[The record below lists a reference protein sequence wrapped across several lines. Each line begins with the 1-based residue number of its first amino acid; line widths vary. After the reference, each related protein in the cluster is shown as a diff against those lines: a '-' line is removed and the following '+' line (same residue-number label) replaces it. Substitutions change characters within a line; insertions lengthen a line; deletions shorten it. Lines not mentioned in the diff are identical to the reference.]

1 MNYNC
6 LASTG
11 SWLSGHAPIRKIAL
25 AFFSTLAVAG
35 GLTSCMDD
43 ELIDMAS
50 QTDTTRTYA
59 NIQNAGGL
67 IQQEDGTW
75 KTQNCRFPMVG
86 DGVIVSHIGGG
97 LVNVA
102 GVEPKVGNA
111 VDLDLTNYTTTKSEA
126 LSAEL
131 LYAPIISIKDMNR
144 TYAAGQKVGFVF
156 KEAGGSV
163 LKLEL
168 LNGMTIQTFLKGKL
182 QETKVANKENSNV
195 LHLDVLAIANGDKI
209 SDRELS
215 FTPTKSF
222 DEVQLGVTQ
231 VVGAELLSSITTMVK
246 YAFVGENPEIR
257 ASNETEFDNFWPNKK
272 PSIYDTDNIDILGS
286 SGRYVVDNDPNNYAW
301 SSALG
306 GLITGSSV
314 TVNFNHEIPAGYQV
328 GFYYSQSKLLSLDI
342 FKSAGGHLTAFD
354 SNHQKTGDESKPSK
368 ALLGVSLIGGSKKA
382 SVCMNLTKP
391 CQMLDLYVSQ
401 GLFGGESTGLDI
413 GLTHYYYAYVRKPV
427 ELDPA
432 NYFSICYEDETYT
445 TTYQLKQ
452 GNNES
457 VTYNILSQPSKN
469 EGKATIY
476 TEDKD
481 LMIINMNEPGDYK
494 VQAVYKHKATNKQVV
509 YTLIIHKK
517 VPQYSGE
524 CNIYLTTPVAQTG
537 GAIKGSGV
545 ISVLSNTSGLA
556 NIVDKDHDN
565 FATYVG
571 VLNLLEFRPI
581 AAIDIVEKNSI
592 QKFDSTRV
600 GFEVQAATG
609 LLDLSALKSY
619 QIKVYNKGQ
628 EIASSGIA
636 QTVNLG
642 VLNFDNSRV
651 RLSVNVK
658 GEFDHI
664 ELWRKGVLNL
674 LDAQKVYNVFYE
686 NRSCVE
692 QGANEACMEVMS
704 NTTYNLNINYGNTNS
719 GGILDILGSGLTNL
733 ENILDKNLNTAAIL
747 HSIGNVGNGLTL
759 SLTFNNQGKNQP
771 VGIVLGGHGD
781 VLSANVL
788 SGLSLEIFDIKG
800 NSITEITDF
809 NTADVN
815 AFTKN
820 GKQYLEI
827 NKGINEQYNRIDFTV
842 GSGISLAKPIY
853 LYGVYT
859 RPDSDGDGIP
869 DCAARTINSNL
880 VIQGGINHFC
890 VENEAF
896 LTVKN
901 NKLSDNNVT
910 LIISKRG
917 NDGQVENLFAQ
928 QAEIDTKENK
938 IYIKGSE
945 SLEVGRYY
953 VNIEHQGELVWNL
966 AEVYIHPKET
976 TWEGKTTDW
985 NAWENW
991 TNGSPW
997 DCTNVIIP
1005 SGKPHYPVLDKN
1017 QLNYCDSIY
1026 FAPGAQLENTPA
1038 FAKNNPSGIV
1048 FIDTKLGEGKFH
1060 LFSAPL
1066 KGMVTGDMF
1075 VSKTNSTEFKPIK
1088 PINEG
1093 NHPEERVSPV
1103 VYQRFWSKTVTR
1115 VENDGTSNNVVID
1128 QTDWSKTFNAVATP
1142 YECGQGF
1149 SVRPGKEMDNSSNSY
1164 IFRFPKEHKTYHYF
1178 YTNGIATGQTENI
1191 NRSSVGKF
1199 IKTDYTPIK
1208 LTIDKEGNRFLMGNP
1223 FMAYLDIK
1231 EFLVSNK
1238 DKVSAVQI
1246 YKDSQYH
1253 SITLSEDGQSLI
1265 LPSGVST
1272 TDIAPMEA
1280 MFIWTKA
1287 PATQLE
1293 VNINK
1298 EMFHQKGTASAR
1310 LYRSL
1315 AVNRRV
1321 ANNQLSLQAHMNG
1334 QCASCMVL
1342 QSQKASDG
1350 FQTDEDITLLM
1361 DNEEIPEICI
1371 YTVADKKALALQ
1383 RMKLYN
1389 RIPVG
1394 IYVKN
1399 TGNVTLVFANVGSS
1413 WNRWKLLDK
1422 VTGKSY
1428 SLQERIELQNVSSS
1442 ADRFELVKE

>member
-59 NIQNAGGL
+59 NIQNEGGL

-97 LVNVA
+97 LADVA
-102 GVEPKVGNA
+102 GGENKVGNA
-111 VDLDLTNYTTTKSEA
+111 VDLDLTNYTTTTVDIV
-126 LSAEL
+126 SADI
-131 LYAPIISIKDMNR
+131 YTPIISIKDMNR
-144 TYAAGQKVGFVF
+144 TYAAEQKVGFVF
-156 KEAGGSV
+156 KEEGGEA
-163 LKLEL
+163 LKLDA
-168 LNGMTIQTFLKGKL
+168 LNGMTIQTSLKGKP
-182 QETKVANKENSNV
+182 QETIVAKGTDKNV
-195 LHLDVLAIANGDKI
+195 LKLNVLAVAGGDKI

-215 FTPTKSF
+215 FTAKKAF
-222 DEVQLGVTQ
+222 DEVSLFIYGVDAKVAKLGATK
-231 VVGAELLSSITTMVK
+231 IK

-257 ASNETEFDNFWPNKK
+257 ASKEEATFWENNWPTIQNNLHIVNEEYIVDDNNNT
-272 PSIYDTDNIDILGS
+272 YAYTDHLHATS
-286 SGRYVVDNDPNNYAW
+286 PYVT
-301 SSALG
+301 L
-306 GLITGSSV
+306 
-314 TVNFNHEIPAGYQV
+314 NFGKSIPAGYQV
-328 GFYYSQSKLLSLDI
+328 GFCYSSSKLLGLTLLNKDG
-342 FKSAGGHLTAFD
+342 ATLTAYGSD
-354 SNHQKTGDESKPSK
+354 NKETGDK
-368 ALLGVSLIGGSKKA
+368 AEPKGELLGVSLLSGSERA
-382 SVCMNLTKP
+382 SICMDLKNP
-391 CQMLDLYVSQ
+391 CQYLKVKTPG
-401 GLFGGESTGLDI
+401 GLLSGLL
-413 GLTHYYYAYVRKPV
+413 GTMYYHYIYVRKPV

-432 NYFSICYEDETYT
+432 NYFSICCEDETYS
-445 TTYQLKQ
+445 TTYQLKK
-452 GNNES
+452 GNNGS
-457 VTYNILSQPSKN
+457 VTYNILSQPSEN

-476 TEDKD
+476 KDREDN
-481 LMIINMNEPGDYK
+481 MVINMNKTGEYK
-494 VQAVYKHKATNKQVV
+494 VQAIYSHTETGKQIA

-524 CNIYLTTPVAQTG
+524 CNIYLTTPVAEIG
-537 GAIKGSGV
+537 GAYSASGG
-545 ISVLSNTSGLA
+545 ITVLSGTSGLA
-556 NIVDKDHDN
+556 NIVDNNYDN
-565 FATYVG
+565 YATYVG
-571 VLNLLEFRPI
+571 LLNLLEFRPI
-581 AAIDIVEKNSI
+581 AAIDIKDKDKI

-628 EIASSGIA
+628 EITSSSIA

-651 RLSVNVK
+651 RLSVDVA

-686 NRSCVE
+686 NNSCIE
-692 QGANEACMEVMS
+692 EGANEACMEVMS
-704 NTTYNLNINYGNTNS
+704 NATHNLKLNYNDTSLEGLGS
-719 GGILDILGSGLTNL
+719 ILGSGLDNIENL
-733 ENILDKNLNTAAIL
+733 LDKNINTAAVL
-747 HSIGNVGNGLTL
+747 HEGGGVANGLKV
-759 SLTFNNQGKNQP
+759 SLTFDEQKDNQP
-771 VGIVLGGHGD
+771 VGIVLGGNGDVVSAD
-781 VLSANVL
+781 VLSW
-788 SGLSLEIFDIKG
+788 LSLEVFLGD
-800 NSITEITDF
+800 NSITKITDF
-809 NTADVN
+809 TTGDVN
-815 AFTKN
+815 VIAKN

-827 NKGINEQYNRIDFTV
+827 NKGINQNYNRIDFTF
-842 GSGISLAKPIY
+842 GSGISILESKIN

-859 RPDSDGDGIP
+859 RPDKDGDGIP
-869 DCAARTINSNL
+869 DCAAKTINSSL
-880 VIQGGINHFC
+880 VIDGNIQHIC
-890 VENEAF
+890 EENVAH
-896 LTVKN
+896 LIVTN
-901 NKLSDNNVT
+901 NKLTDNNVT
-910 LIISKRG
+910 LVVMNRESGETTETGKKIQTIIKTD
-917 NDGQVENLFAQ
+917 NTI
-928 QAEIDTKENK
+928 EIKDSDKLK
-938 IYIKGSE
+938 
-945 SLEVGRYY
+945 VGRYY
-953 VNIEHQGELVWNL
+953 VNVMQGDNLLWNRAEL
-966 AEVYIHPKET
+966 YIHPKET

-997 DCTNVIIP
+997 DCTKVIIP
-1005 SGKPHYPVLDKN
+1005 SNKPHYPVLDKD
-1017 QLNYCDSIY
+1017 QLNYCTNIH
-1026 FAPGAQLENTPA
+1026 FEPGAQLENIPA
-1038 FAKNNPSGIV
+1038 FAESNPTGKI
-1048 FIDTKLGEGKFH
+1048 FIDTKLDEGKFH

-1066 KGMVTGDMF
+1066 AGMVTGDMF
-1075 VSKTNSTEFKPIK
+1075 VSNAIPNRFEPID
-1088 PINEG
+1088 EG
-1093 NHPEERVSPV
+1093 NYPEKRVSPV

-1208 LTIDKEGNRFLMGNP
+1208 LTIEKEGNRFLMGNP

-1246 YKDSQYH
+1246 YKNLQYH
-1253 SITLSEDGQSLI
+1253 SITLSDDGQSLI

-1334 QCASCMVL
+1334 QSASCMVL

-1383 RMKLYN
+1383 RMKLSN

-1399 TGNVTLVFANVGSS
+1399 AGNVTLVFANVGSN

>member
-67 IQQEDGTW
+67 IQQADGTW

-97 LVNVA
+97 LADVA
-102 GVEPKVGNA
+102 GGGNKVGNA
-111 VDLDLTNYTTTKSEA
+111 VDLDLTNYTTTTVEIV
-126 LSAEL
+126 SADI
-131 LYAPIISIKDMNR
+131 YTPIISIKDMNR
-144 TYAAGQKVGFVF
+144 TYAAEQKVGFVF
-156 KEAGGSV
+156 KEEGV
-163 LKLEL
+163 ETLKLDA
-168 LNGMTIQTFLKGKL
+168 LNGMTIQTSLKGKP
-182 QETKVANKENSNV
+182 QETIVAKGTDKNV
-195 LHLDVLAIANGDKI
+195 LKLNVLAVAGGDKI

-215 FTPTKSF
+215 FTAKKAF
-222 DEVQLGVTQ
+222 DEVSLFIYGVDAKVAKLGATK
-231 VVGAELLSSITTMVK
+231 IK

-257 ASNETEFDNFWPNKK
+257 ASKEEATFWENKWPTIHNNWHIVNEEYIVDDNNNTYAYADHLHATSP
-272 PSIYDTDNIDILGS
+272 
-286 SGRYVVDNDPNNYAW
+286 YVT
-301 SSALG
+301 L
-306 GLITGSSV
+306 
-314 TVNFNHEIPAGYQV
+314 NFGKSIPAGYQV
-328 GFYYSQSKLLSLDI
+328 GFCYSSSKLLGLTLLNKDG
-342 FKSAGGHLTAFD
+342 ATLTAYGSD
-354 SNHQKTGDESKPSK
+354 NKETGDK
-368 ALLGVSLIGGSKKA
+368 AEPKGELLGVSLLSGSERA
-382 SVCMNLTKP
+382 SICMDIKNP
-391 CQMLDLYVSQ
+391 CQYLKVETPG
-401 GLFGGESTGLDI
+401 GLLSGLLGTI
-413 GLTHYYYAYVRKPV
+413 YYHYIYVRKPV

-432 NYFSICYEDETYT
+432 NYFSIHYEDETYT

-494 VQAVYKHKATNKQVV
+494 VQAVYKHKDTDKQVV

-537 GAIKGSGV
+537 GAINGSGG

-628 EIASSGIA
+628 EITSSSIA

-719 GGILDILGSGLTNL
+719 GGILNILGSGLTNL

-759 SLTFNNQGKNQP
+759 SLTFHNQRKNQP

-788 SGLSLEIFDIKG
+788 SGLSLEIFDSKG

-842 GSGISLAKPIY
+842 GSVVNLTKPIY

-997 DCTNVIIP
+997 DCTKVIIP
-1005 SGKPHYPVLDKN
+1005 SNKPHYPVLDKD
-1017 QLNYCDSIY
+1017 QLNYCTNIH
-1026 FAPGAQLENTPA
+1026 FEPGAQLENIPA
-1038 FAKNNPSGIV
+1038 FAESNPTGKI
-1048 FIDTKLGEGKFH
+1048 FIDTKLDEGKFH

-1066 KGMVTGDMF
+1066 AGMVTGDMF
-1075 VSKTNSTEFKPIK
+1075 VSNAIPNRFEPID
-1088 PINEG
+1088 EG
-1093 NHPEERVSPV
+1093 NYPEKRVSPV

-1208 LTIDKEGNRFLMGNP
+1208 LTIEKEGNRFLMGNP

-1246 YKDSQYH
+1246 YKNSQYH

-1334 QCASCMVL
+1334 QSASCMVL

-1350 FQTDEDITLLM
+1350 FQTGEDITLLM
-1361 DNEEIPEICI
+1361 DNEVIPEVCI
-1371 YTVADKKALALQ
+1371 YTVADRKALSLQ
-1383 RMKLYN
+1383 RMRLSN

-1394 IYVKN
+1394 IYVKKA
-1399 TGNVTLVFANVGSS
+1399 GNVTLDFANVGSS

-1428 SLQERIELQNVSSS
+1428 SLQERIVLQNASSS

>member
-59 NIQNAGGL
+59 NIQNEGGL

-75 KTQNCRFPMVG
+75 KTQNCRIPMVG

-97 LVNVA
+97 LADVA
-102 GVEPKVGNA
+102 GGENKVGNA
-111 VDLDLTNYTTTKSEA
+111 VDLDLTNYTTTTVDIV
-126 LSAEL
+126 SADI
-131 LYAPIISIKDMNR
+131 YTPIISIKDMNR
-144 TYAAGQKVGFVF
+144 TYAAEQKVGFVF
-156 KEAGGSV
+156 KEEGGEA
-163 LKLEL
+163 LKLDA
-168 LNGMTIQTFLKGKL
+168 LNGMTIQTSLKGKP
-182 QETKVANKENSNV
+182 QETIVAKGTDKNV
-195 LHLDVLAIANGDKI
+195 LKLNVLAVAGGDKI

-215 FTPTKSF
+215 FTAKKAF
-222 DEVQLGVTQ
+222 DEVSLFIYGVDAKVAKLGATK
-231 VVGAELLSSITTMVK
+231 IK

-257 ASNETEFDNFWPNKK
+257 ASKEEATFWENNWPTIQNNLHIVNEEYIVDDNNNT
-272 PSIYDTDNIDILGS
+272 YAYTDHLHATS
-286 SGRYVVDNDPNNYAW
+286 PYVT
-301 SSALG
+301 L
-306 GLITGSSV
+306 
-314 TVNFNHEIPAGYQV
+314 NFGKSIPAGYQV
-328 GFYYSQSKLLSLDI
+328 GFCYSSSKLLGLTLLNKDG
-342 FKSAGGHLTAFD
+342 ATLTAYGSD
-354 SNHQKTGDESKPSK
+354 NKETGDK
-368 ALLGVSLIGGSKKA
+368 AEPKGELLGVSLLSGSERA
-382 SVCMNLTKP
+382 SICMDLKNP
-391 CQMLDLYVSQ
+391 CQYLKVKTPG
-401 GLFGGESTGLDI
+401 GLLSGLL
-413 GLTHYYYAYVRKPV
+413 GTMYYHYIYVRKPV

-432 NYFSICYEDETYT
+432 NYFSICCEDETYS
-445 TTYQLKQ
+445 TTYQLKK
-452 GNNES
+452 GNNGS
-457 VTYNILSQPSKN
+457 VTYNILSQPSEN

-476 TEDKD
+476 KDREDN
-481 LMIINMNEPGDYK
+481 MVINMNKTGEYK
-494 VQAVYKHKATNKQVV
+494 VQAIYSHTETGKQIA

-524 CNIYLTTPVAQTG
+524 CNIYLTTPVAEIG
-537 GAIKGSGV
+537 GAYSASGG
-545 ISVLSNTSGLA
+545 ITVLSGTSGLA
-556 NIVDKDHDN
+556 NIVDNNYDN
-565 FATYVG
+565 YATYVG
-571 VLNLLEFRPI
+571 LLNLLEFKPI
-581 AAIDIVEKNSI
+581 AAIDIKDKDKI

-628 EIASSGIA
+628 EITSSSIA

-651 RLSVNVK
+651 RLSVDVA

-686 NRSCVE
+686 NNSCIE
-692 QGANEACMEVMS
+692 EGANEACMEVMS
-704 NTTYNLNINYGNTNS
+704 NATHNLKLNYNDTSLEGLGS
-719 GGILDILGSGLTNL
+719 ILGSGLDNIENL
-733 ENILDKNLNTAAIL
+733 LDKNINTAAVL
-747 HSIGNVGNGLTL
+747 HEGGGVANGLKV
-759 SLTFNNQGKNQP
+759 SLTFDEQKDNQP
-771 VGIVLGGHGD
+771 VGIVLGGNGDVVSAD
-781 VLSANVL
+781 VLSW
-788 SGLSLEIFDIKG
+788 LSLEVFLGD
-800 NSITEITDF
+800 NSITKITDF
-809 NTADVN
+809 TTGDVN
-815 AFTKN
+815 VIAKN

-827 NKGINEQYNRIDFTV
+827 NKGINQNYNRIDFTF
-842 GSGISLAKPIY
+842 GSGISILESKIN

-859 RPDSDGDGIP
+859 RPDKDGDGIP
-869 DCAARTINSNL
+869 DCAAKTINSSL
-880 VIQGGINHFC
+880 VIDGNIQHIC
-890 VENEAF
+890 EENVAH
-896 LTVKN
+896 LIVTN
-901 NKLSDNNVT
+901 NKLTDNNVT
-910 LIISKRG
+910 LVVMNRESGETTETGKKIQTIIKTD
-917 NDGQVENLFAQ
+917 NTI
-928 QAEIDTKENK
+928 EIKDSDKLK
-938 IYIKGSE
+938 
-945 SLEVGRYY
+945 VGRYY
-953 VNIEHQGELVWNL
+953 VNVMQGDNLLWNRAEL
-966 AEVYIHPKET
+966 YIHPKET

-997 DCTNVIIP
+997 NCTKVIIP
-1005 SGKPHYPVLDKN
+1005 SNKPHYPVLDKD
-1017 QLNYCDSIY
+1017 QLNYCTNIH
-1026 FAPGAQLENTPA
+1026 FEPGAQLENIPA
-1038 FAKNNPSGIV
+1038 FAESNPTGKI
-1048 FIDTKLGEGKFH
+1048 FIDTKLDEGKFH

-1066 KGMVTGDMF
+1066 AGMVTGDMF
-1075 VSKTNSTEFKPIK
+1075 VSNAIPNRFEPID
-1088 PINEG
+1088 EG
-1093 NHPEERVSPV
+1093 NYPEKRVSPV

-1208 LTIDKEGNRFLMGNP
+1208 LTIEKEGNRFLMGNP

-1246 YKDSQYH
+1246 YKNSQYH
-1253 SITLSEDGQSLI
+1253 SITLSDDGQSLI

-1334 QCASCMVL
+1334 QSASCMVL

-1383 RMKLYN
+1383 RMKLSN

>member
-67 IQQEDGTW
+67 IQQADGTW

-86 DGVIVSHIGGG
+86 DGVIVSHLGGG
-97 LVNVA
+97 LADVA
-102 GVEPKVGNA
+102 SGGNKVGNA
-111 VDLDLTNYTTTKSEA
+111 IDLDLTNYTTTTVEIV
-126 LSAEL
+126 SADI
-131 LYAPIISIKDMNR
+131 YTPIISIKDMNR
-144 TYAAGQKVGFVF
+144 TYAAEQKVGFVF
-156 KEAGGSV
+156 KEEGGEA
-163 LKLEL
+163 LKLDA
-168 LNGMTIQTFLKGKL
+168 LNGMTIQTSLKGKP
-182 QETKVANKENSNV
+182 QETIVAKGTDKNV
-195 LHLDVLAIANGDKI
+195 LKLNVLAVAGGDKI

-215 FTPTKSF
+215 FTAKKAF
-222 DEVQLGVTQ
+222 DEVSLFIYGVDAKVAKLGATK
-231 VVGAELLSSITTMVK
+231 IK

-257 ASNETEFDNFWPNKK
+257 ASKEEATFWENNWPTIQNNLHIVNEEYIVDDNNNT
-272 PSIYDTDNIDILGS
+272 YAYTDHLHATS
-286 SGRYVVDNDPNNYAW
+286 PYVT
-301 SSALG
+301 L
-306 GLITGSSV
+306 
-314 TVNFNHEIPAGYQV
+314 NFGKSIPAGYQV
-328 GFYYSQSKLLSLDI
+328 GFCYSSSKLLGLTLLNKDG
-342 FKSAGGHLTAFD
+342 ATLTAYGSD
-354 SNHQKTGDESKPSK
+354 NKETGDK
-368 ALLGVSLIGGSKKA
+368 AEPKGELLGVSLLSGSERA
-382 SVCMNLTKP
+382 SICMDLKNP
-391 CQMLDLYVSQ
+391 CQYLKVKTPG
-401 GLFGGESTGLDI
+401 GLLSGLL
-413 GLTHYYYAYVRKPV
+413 GTMYYHYIYVRKPV

-432 NYFSICYEDETYT
+432 NYFSICCEDETYS
-445 TTYQLKQ
+445 TTYQLKK
-452 GNNES
+452 GNNGS
-457 VTYNILSQPSKN
+457 VTYNILSQPSEN

-476 TEDKD
+476 KDREDN
-481 LMIINMNEPGDYK
+481 MVINMNKTGEYK
-494 VQAVYKHKATNKQVV
+494 VQAIYSHTETGKQIA

-524 CNIYLTTPVAQTG
+524 CNIYLTTPVAEIG
-537 GAIKGSGV
+537 GAYSASGG
-545 ISVLSNTSGLA
+545 ITVLSGTSGLA
-556 NIVDKDHDN
+556 NIVDNNYDN
-565 FATYVG
+565 YATYVG
-571 VLNLLEFRPI
+571 LLNLLEFKPI
-581 AAIDIVEKNSI
+581 AAIDIKDKDKI
-592 QKFDSTRV
+592 QKFNTTRV

-628 EIASSGIA
+628 EITSSSIA

-651 RLSVNVK
+651 RLSVDVA

-686 NRSCVE
+686 NNSCIE
-692 QGANEACMEVMS
+692 EGANEACMEVMS
-704 NTTYNLNINYGNTNS
+704 NATHNLKLNYNDTSL
-719 GGILDILGSGLTNL
+719 GGLGSILGSGLDNIENL
-733 ENILDKNLNTAAIL
+733 LDKNINTAAVL
-747 HSIGNVGNGLTL
+747 HEGAGLVNGLTV
-759 SLTFNNQGKNQP
+759 SLTFDEQKDNQP
-771 VGIVLGGHGD
+771 VGIVLGGNGDVVSAD
-781 VLSANVL
+781 VLSW
-788 SGLSLEIFDIKG
+788 LSLEVFSNDQP
-800 NSITEITDF
+800 ITKITDF
-809 NTADVN
+809 TTADVN
-815 AFTKN
+815 VIAKN

-827 NKGINEQYNRIDFTV
+827 NKGINQNYNRIDFTFR
-842 GSGISLAKPIY
+842 SGISILESKIN

-859 RPDSDGDGIP
+859 RPDKDGDGIP
-869 DCAARTINSNL
+869 DCAAKTINSSL
-880 VIQGGINHFC
+880 VIDGNIQHICEGNVAHLI
-890 VENEAF
+890 V
-896 LTVKN
+896 TN
-901 NKLSDNNVT
+901 NKLTDNNVT
-910 LIISKRG
+910 LVVMNRESGETTETGKKIQTIIKTD
-917 NDGQVENLFAQ
+917 NTI
-928 QAEIDTKENK
+928 EIKDSDKLK
-938 IYIKGSE
+938 
-945 SLEVGRYY
+945 VGRYY
-953 VNIEHQGELVWNL
+953 VNVMQGDNLLWNR
-966 AEVYIHPKET
+966 AEVYIHPTET

-1005 SGKPHYPVLDKN
+1005 SNKPHYPVLDKN
-1017 QLNYCDSIY
+1017 QSNYCTHIH
-1026 FAPGAQLENTPA
+1026 FEPGAQLENTPA

-1066 KGMVTGDMF
+1066 AGMVTGDMF
-1075 VSKTNSTEFKPIK
+1075 VSNAIPNRFEAID
-1088 PINEG
+1088 EG
-1093 NHPEERVSPV
+1093 NYPEERVSPV
-1103 VYQRFWSKTVTR
+1103 VYQRFWSKTVTK
-1115 VENDGTSNNVVID
+1115 VDNNGTSSDVVID

-1164 IFRFPKEHKTYHYF
+1164 IFRFPKKHKTYHYF

-1208 LTIDKEGNRFLMGNP
+1208 LTIEKEGNRFLMGNP

-1246 YKDSQYH
+1246 YKNSQYH
-1253 SITLSEDGQSLI
+1253 SITLSDDGQSLI

-1334 QCASCMVL
+1334 QSASCMVL

-1383 RMKLYN
+1383 RMKLSN

>member
-59 NIQNAGGL
+59 NIQNEGGL

-97 LVNVA
+97 LADVA
-102 GVEPKVGNA
+102 GGENKVGNA
-111 VDLDLTNYTTTKSEA
+111 VDLDLTNYTTTTVDIV
-126 LSAEL
+126 SADI
-131 LYAPIISIKDMNR
+131 YTPIISIKDMNR
-144 TYAAGQKVGFVF
+144 TYAAEQKVGFVF
-156 KEAGGSV
+156 KEEGGEA
-163 LKLEL
+163 LKLDA
-168 LNGMTIQTFLKGKL
+168 LNGMTIQTSLKGKP
-182 QETKVANKENSNV
+182 QETIVAKGTDKNV
-195 LHLDVLAIANGDKI
+195 LKLNVLAVAGGDKI

-215 FTPTKSF
+215 FTAKKAF
-222 DEVQLGVTQ
+222 DEVSLFIYGVDAKVAKLGATK
-231 VVGAELLSSITTMVK
+231 IK

-257 ASNETEFDNFWPNKK
+257 ASKEEATFWENNWPTIQNNLHIVNEEYIVDDNNNT
-272 PSIYDTDNIDILGS
+272 YAYTDHLHATS
-286 SGRYVVDNDPNNYAW
+286 PYVT
-301 SSALG
+301 L
-306 GLITGSSV
+306 
-314 TVNFNHEIPAGYQV
+314 NFGKSIPAGYQV
-328 GFYYSQSKLLSLDI
+328 GFCYSSSKLLGLTLLNKDG
-342 FKSAGGHLTAFD
+342 ATLTAYGSD
-354 SNHQKTGDESKPSK
+354 NKETGDK
-368 ALLGVSLIGGSKKA
+368 AEPKGELLGVSLLSGSERA
-382 SVCMNLTKP
+382 SICMDLKNP
-391 CQMLDLYVSQ
+391 CQYLKVKTPG
-401 GLFGGESTGLDI
+401 GLLSGLL
-413 GLTHYYYAYVRKPV
+413 GTMYYHYIYVRKPV

-432 NYFSICYEDETYT
+432 NYFSICCEDETYS
-445 TTYQLKQ
+445 TTYQLKK
-452 GNNES
+452 GNNGS
-457 VTYNILSQPSKN
+457 VTYNILSQPSEN

-476 TEDKD
+476 KDREDN
-481 LMIINMNEPGDYK
+481 MVINMNKTGEYK
-494 VQAVYKHKATNKQVV
+494 VQAIYSHTETGKQIA

-524 CNIYLTTPVAQTG
+524 CNIYLTTPVAEIG
-537 GAIKGSGV
+537 GAYSASGG
-545 ISVLSNTSGLA
+545 ITVLSGTSGLA
-556 NIVDKDHDN
+556 NIVDNNYDN
-565 FATYVG
+565 YATYVG
-571 VLNLLEFRPI
+571 LLNLLEFKPI
-581 AAIDIVEKNSI
+581 AAIDIKDKDKI

-628 EIASSGIA
+628 EITSSSIA

-651 RLSVNVK
+651 RLSVDVA

-686 NRSCVE
+686 NNSCIE
-692 QGANEACMEVMS
+692 EGANEACMEVMS
-704 NTTYNLNINYGNTNS
+704 NATHNLKLNYNDTSLEGLGS
-719 GGILDILGSGLTNL
+719 ILGSGLDNIENL
-733 ENILDKNLNTAAIL
+733 LDKNINTAAVL
-747 HSIGNVGNGLTL
+747 HEGGGVANGLKV
-759 SLTFNNQGKNQP
+759 SLTFDEQKDNQP
-771 VGIVLGGHGD
+771 VGIVLGGNGDVVSAD
-781 VLSANVL
+781 VLSW
-788 SGLSLEIFDIKG
+788 LSLEVFLGD
-800 NSITEITDF
+800 NSITKITDF
-809 NTADVN
+809 TTGDVN
-815 AFTKN
+815 VIAKN

-827 NKGINEQYNRIDFTV
+827 NKGINQNYNRIDFTF
-842 GSGISLAKPIY
+842 GSGISILESKIN

-859 RPDSDGDGIP
+859 RPDKDGDGIP
-869 DCAARTINSNL
+869 DCAAKTINSSL
-880 VIQGGINHFC
+880 VIDGNIQHIC
-890 VENEAF
+890 EENVAH
-896 LTVKN
+896 LIVTN
-901 NKLSDNNVT
+901 NKLTDNNVT
-910 LIISKRG
+910 LVVMNRESGETTETGKKIQTIIKTD
-917 NDGQVENLFAQ
+917 NTI
-928 QAEIDTKENK
+928 EIKDSDKLK
-938 IYIKGSE
+938 
-945 SLEVGRYY
+945 VGRYY
-953 VNIEHQGELVWNL
+953 VNVMQGDNLLWNRAEL
-966 AEVYIHPKET
+966 YIHPKET

-997 DCTNVIIP
+997 NCTKVIIP
-1005 SGKPHYPVLDKN
+1005 SNKPHYPVLDKD
-1017 QLNYCDSIY
+1017 QLNYCTNIH
-1026 FAPGAQLENTPA
+1026 FEPGAQLENIPA
-1038 FAKNNPSGIV
+1038 FAESNPTGKI
-1048 FIDTKLGEGKFH
+1048 FIDTKLDEGKFH

-1066 KGMVTGDMF
+1066 AGMVTGDMF
-1075 VSKTNSTEFKPIK
+1075 VSNAIPNRFEPID
-1088 PINEG
+1088 EG
-1093 NHPEERVSPV
+1093 NYPEKRVSPV

-1208 LTIDKEGNRFLMGNP
+1208 LTIEKEGNRFLMGNP

-1246 YKDSQYH
+1246 YKNSQYH
-1253 SITLSEDGQSLI
+1253 SITLSDDGQSLI

-1334 QCASCMVL
+1334 QSASCMVL

-1383 RMKLYN
+1383 RMKLSN

>member
-59 NIQNAGGL
+59 NIQNEGGL

-86 DGVIVSHIGGG
+86 DGVTVSHIGGG
-97 LVNVA
+97 LADVA
-102 GVEPKVGNA
+102 GGGNKVGNA
-111 VDLDLTNYTTTKSEA
+111 IDLDLTNYTTTKSEA

-163 LKLEL
+163 LSLDL
-168 LNGMTIQTFLKGKL
+168 LNGMTIQTFLKGEL
-182 QETKVANKENSNV
+182 QETKVANKENSSV
-195 LHLDVLAIANGDKI
+195 LHLDVLAIANGEKI

-231 VVGAELLSSITTMVK
+231 VVGAELLSSTTTMVK

-257 ASNETEFDNFWPNKK
+257 ATNETEFDNFWLNKK
-272 PSIYDTDNIDILGS
+272 PSIYDTDNIDFLGS

-354 SNHQKTGDESKPSK
+354 SNHKKTGDESKPSK

-445 TTYQLKQ
+445 TTYLLKK
-452 GNNES
+452 GNNGS
-457 VTYNILSQPSKN
+457 ITYNILSQPSEN

-476 TEDKD
+476 KDREDN
-481 LMIINMNEPGDYK
+481 MVINMNKTGEYK
-494 VQAVYKHKATNKQVV
+494 VQAIYSHTETGKQIA

-524 CNIYLTTPVAQTG
+524 CNIYLTTPVAEIG
-537 GAIKGSGV
+537 GAYSASGG
-545 ISVLSNTSGLA
+545 ITVLSGTSGLA
-556 NIVDKDHDN
+556 NIVDNNYDN
-565 FATYVG
+565 YATYVG
-571 VLNLLEFRPI
+571 LLNLLEFKPI
-581 AAIDIVEKNSI
+581 AAIDIKDKDKI
-592 QKFDSTRV
+592 QKFNTTRV

-628 EIASSGIA
+628 EITSSSIA

-651 RLSVNVK
+651 RLSVDVA

-686 NRSCVE
+686 NNSCIE
-692 QGANEACMEVMS
+692 EGANEACMEVMS
-704 NTTYNLNINYGNTNS
+704 NATHNLKLNYNDTSL
-719 GGILDILGSGLTNL
+719 GGLGSILGSGLDNIENL
-733 ENILDKNLNTAAIL
+733 LDKNINTAAVL
-747 HSIGNVGNGLTL
+747 HEGAGLVNGLTV
-759 SLTFNNQGKNQP
+759 SLTFDEQKDNQP
-771 VGIVLGGHGD
+771 VGIVLGGNGDVVSAD
-781 VLSANVL
+781 VLSW
-788 SGLSLEIFDIKG
+788 LSLEVFSNDQP
-800 NSITEITDF
+800 ITKITDF
-809 NTADVN
+809 TTADVN
-815 AFTKN
+815 VIAKN

-827 NKGINEQYNRIDFTV
+827 NKGINQNYNRIDFTFR
-842 GSGISLAKPIY
+842 SGISILESKIN

-859 RPDSDGDGIP
+859 RPDKDGDGIP
-869 DCAARTINSNL
+869 DCAAKTINSSL
-880 VIQGGINHFC
+880 VIDGNIQHIC
-890 VENEAF
+890 EENVAH
-896 LTVKN
+896 LIVTN
-901 NKLSDNNVT
+901 NKLTDNNVT
-910 LIISKRG
+910 LVVMNRESGETTETGKKIQTIIKTD
-917 NDGQVENLFAQ
+917 NTI
-928 QAEIDTKENK
+928 EIKNSDKLK
-938 IYIKGSE
+938 
-945 SLEVGRYY
+945 VGRYY
-953 VNIEHQGELVWNL
+953 VNVMQGDNLLWNRAEL
-966 AEVYIHPKET
+966 YIHPKET

-997 DCTNVIIP
+997 DCTKVIIP
-1005 SGKPHYPVLDKN
+1005 SNKPHYPVLDKD
-1017 QLNYCDSIY
+1017 QLNYCTNIH
-1026 FAPGAQLENTPA
+1026 FEPGAQLENIPA
-1038 FAKNNPSGIV
+1038 FAESNPTGKI
-1048 FIDTKLGEGKFH
+1048 FIDTKLDEGKFH

-1066 KGMVTGDMF
+1066 AGMVTGDMF
-1075 VSKTNSTEFKPIK
+1075 VSNAIPNRFEPID
-1088 PINEG
+1088 EG
-1093 NHPEERVSPV
+1093 NYPEKRVSPV

-1208 LTIDKEGNRFLMGNP
+1208 LTIEKEGNRFLMGNP

-1246 YKDSQYH
+1246 YKNSQYH
-1253 SITLSEDGQSLI
+1253 SITLSDDGQSLI

-1334 QCASCMVL
+1334 QSASCMVL

-1383 RMKLYN
+1383 RMKLSN

>member
-59 NIQNAGGL
+59 NIQNEGGL

-97 LVNVA
+97 LADVA
-102 GVEPKVGNA
+102 GGENKVGNA
-111 VDLDLTNYTTTKSEA
+111 VDLDLTNYTTTTVDIV
-126 LSAEL
+126 SADI
-131 LYAPIISIKDMNR
+131 YTPIISIKDMNR
-144 TYAAGQKVGFVF
+144 TYAAEQKVGFVF
-156 KEAGGSV
+156 KEEGGEA
-163 LKLEL
+163 LKLDA
-168 LNGMTIQTFLKGKL
+168 LNGMTIQTSLKGKP
-182 QETKVANKENSNV
+182 QETIVAKGTDKNV
-195 LHLDVLAIANGDKI
+195 LKLNVLAVAGGDKI

-215 FTPTKSF
+215 FTAKKAF
-222 DEVQLGVTQ
+222 DEVSLFIYGVDAKVAKLGATK
-231 VVGAELLSSITTMVK
+231 IK

-257 ASNETEFDNFWPNKK
+257 ASKEEATFWENNWPTIQNNLHIVNEEYIVDDNNNTYAYTDHLHATSPN
-272 PSIYDTDNIDILGS
+272 
-286 SGRYVVDNDPNNYAW
+286 
-301 SSALG
+301 
-306 GLITGSSV
+306 V
-314 TVNFNHEIPAGYQV
+314 TLNFGKSIPAGYQV
-328 GFYYSQSKLLSLDI
+328 GFCYSSSKLLGLTLLNKDG
-342 FKSAGGHLTAFD
+342 ATLTAYGSD
-354 SNHQKTGDESKPSK
+354 NKETGDK
-368 ALLGVSLIGGSKKA
+368 AEPKGELLGVSLLSGSERA
-382 SVCMNLTKP
+382 SICMDLKNP
-391 CQMLDLYVSQ
+391 CQYLKVKTPG
-401 GLFGGESTGLDI
+401 GLLSGLL
-413 GLTHYYYAYVRKPV
+413 GTMYYHYIYVRKPV

-432 NYFSICYEDETYT
+432 NYFSICYEDETYS
-445 TTYQLKQ
+445 TTYQLKK
-452 GNNES
+452 GNNGS
-457 VTYNILSQPSKN
+457 VTYNILSQPSEN

-476 TEDKD
+476 KDREDN
-481 LMIINMNEPGDYK
+481 MVINMNKTGEYK
-494 VQAVYKHKATNKQVV
+494 VQAIYSHTETGKQIA

-524 CNIYLTTPVAQTG
+524 CNIYLTTPVAEIG
-537 GAIKGSGV
+537 GAYSASGG
-545 ISVLSNTSGLA
+545 ITVLSGTSGLA
-556 NIVDKDHDN
+556 NIVDNNYDN
-565 FATYVG
+565 YATYVG
-571 VLNLLEFRPI
+571 LLNLLEFKPI
-581 AAIDIVEKNSI
+581 AAIDIKDKDKI

-628 EIASSGIA
+628 EITSSSIA

-651 RLSVNVK
+651 RLSVDVA

-686 NRSCVE
+686 NNSCIE
-692 QGANEACMEVMS
+692 EGANEACMEVMS
-704 NTTYNLNINYGNTNS
+704 NATHNLKLNYNDTSLEGLGS
-719 GGILDILGSGLTNL
+719 ILGSGLDNIENL
-733 ENILDKNLNTAAIL
+733 LDKNINTAAVL
-747 HSIGNVGNGLTL
+747 HEGGGVANGLKV
-759 SLTFNNQGKNQP
+759 SLTFDEQKDNQP
-771 VGIVLGGHGD
+771 VGIVLGGNGDVVSAD
-781 VLSANVL
+781 VLSW
-788 SGLSLEIFDIKG
+788 LSLEVFLGD
-800 NSITEITDF
+800 NSITKITDF
-809 NTADVN
+809 TTGDVN
-815 AFTKN
+815 VIAKN

-827 NKGINEQYNRIDFTV
+827 NKGINQNYNRIDFTF
-842 GSGISLAKPIY
+842 GSGISILESKIN

-859 RPDSDGDGIP
+859 RPDKDGDGIP
-869 DCAARTINSNL
+869 DCAAKTINSSL
-880 VIQGGINHFC
+880 VIDGNIQHIC
-890 VENEAF
+890 EENVAH
-896 LTVKN
+896 LIVTN
-901 NKLSDNNVT
+901 NKLTDNNVT
-910 LIISKRG
+910 LVVMNRESGETTETGKKIQTIIKTD
-917 NDGQVENLFAQ
+917 NTI
-928 QAEIDTKENK
+928 EIKDSDKLK
-938 IYIKGSE
+938 
-945 SLEVGRYY
+945 VGRYY
-953 VNIEHQGELVWNL
+953 VNVMQGDNLLWNR

-997 DCTNVIIP
+997 DCTKVIIP
-1005 SGKPHYPVLDKN
+1005 SGKRHYPVLDKD
-1017 QLNYCDSIY
+1017 QLNYCTHIH
-1026 FAPGAQLENTPA
+1026 FEPGAQLENTPA

-1048 FIDTKLGEGKFH
+1048 FIDTKLSEGKFH

-1066 KGMVTGDMF
+1066 AGMVTGDMF
-1075 VSKTNSTEFKPIK
+1075 VSNAIPNRFEAID
-1088 PINEG
+1088 EG
-1093 NHPEERVSPV
+1093 NYPEERVSPV
-1103 VYQRFWSKTVTR
+1103 VYQRFWSKTVTK
-1115 VENDGTSNNVVID
+1115 VDNNGTSSDVVID

-1164 IFRFPKEHKTYHYF
+1164 IFRFPKKHKTYHYF

-1208 LTIDKEGNRFLMGNP
+1208 LTIEKEGNRFLMGNP

-1246 YKDSQYH
+1246 YKNSQYH
-1253 SITLSEDGQSLI
+1253 SITLSDDGQSLI

-1334 QCASCMVL
+1334 QSASCMVL

-1383 RMKLYN
+1383 RMKLSN